1 MSRFDGYRV
10 YNGCPDS
17 TMQRRLDLED
27 KQEKELIERLKIH
40 YKNVSY
46 TYFPNEEFYLVFA
59 DYRIISDE
67 CESRI
72 GALDNA
78 LRKVR

>member
-1 MSRFDGYRV
+1 MNRFDGYRV

-17 TMQRRLDLED
+17 TMQRRLDSED
-27 KQEKELIERLKIH
+27 KQEKELIERLKTY
-40 YKNVSY
+40 YKNVSC
-46 TYFPNEEFYLVFA
+46 TYFPNGEFYLVFA

-67 CESRI
+67 CGSRL